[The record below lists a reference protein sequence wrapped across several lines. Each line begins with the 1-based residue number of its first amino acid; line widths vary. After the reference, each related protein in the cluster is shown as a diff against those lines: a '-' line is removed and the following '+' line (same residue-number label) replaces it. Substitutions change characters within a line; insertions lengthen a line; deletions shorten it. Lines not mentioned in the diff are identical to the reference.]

1 MNTIGGLPAHVLLVH
16 FVVVLA
22 PLTAVLEI
30 LCGLSVAVRSR
41 LVWLVAALSAVT
53 LTLTPITTSAGEW
66 LFDREEHPSEAL
78 LTHTER
84 GDWMLVFSGAL
95 VLGAI
100 VLAIAHRLDV
110 SPERLGPHLAVA
122 ALVLVLGVV
131 SIVGV
136 IRIGDSGAKAV
147 WGKELA
153 GDGE

>member
-1 MNTIGGLPAHVLLVH
+1 MNTLSGLPAHVLLVH

-22 PLTAVLEI
+22 PLTAILEI
-30 LCGLSVAVRSR
+30 LCGFSVAVRSR
-41 LVWLVAALSAVT
+41 LVWLVASLSVVT
-53 LTLTPITTSAGEW
+53 LILTPLTTSAGEW
-66 LFDREEHPSEAL
+66 LFDREKHPSEIL
-78 LTHTER
+78 QTHAQR

-100 VLAIAHRLDV
+100 VLAIAHRLDL
-110 SPERLGPHLAVA
+110 SPKRLGPHLTVA

-153 GDGE
+153 GDGD